1 MLSGCGGGG
10 ASTPPPPSEVTLSVT
25 TSGNGTVTSSPAG
38 INCGSSCTATFAQG
52 SAVML
57 SATPSSGNLFSAW
70 QGACA
75 DAGSGTLCTVNL
87 EQSQS
92 VAATFIAQPK
102 PTAKPTLIGLVTMGN
117 EAWLSSGGLPSN
129 RLLEA
134 NAHPG
139 IYVAAV
145 IQATWSQLE
154 PQPGAFD
161 DSVIDDMLQEITTYN
176 AQYPATPLV
185 GKLRIFAGPNTP
197 AWVLQQVGSVT
208 LTESNGTSAVFPDFW
223 TPAYSALWTQ
233 LQQHLAAVYDS
244 NSLMGEVAI
253 SVCASATAEPFVIPG
268 SATNQQ
274 AMTAAGFSATQMEQ
288 CLSNAPADY
297 AAWQHTPL
305 DYTFNPT
312 VFDSAGDGGSAF
324 AIQVMQQ
331 FRQALGTRAVLANHD
346 FDDPIPSNQTQD
358 YAEFQALY
366 LGAQSASPP
375 TLSPLE
381 FQTLGPTV
389 NWSTAIPFAIST
401 YQPTEIEIWNTTAS
415 GAGTAPVSSAELL
428 QWAAQIK
435 ASN

>member
-10 ASTPPPPSEVTLSVT
+10 GSAPPPPSVVTLSVN

-38 INCGSSCTATFAQG
+38 INCGSSCTASFGEG
-52 SAVML
+52 STVLL
-57 SATPSSGNLFSAW
+57 SATPAAGTRFSAW

-75 DAGSGTLCTVNL
+75 DAGSNTLCTVNL
-87 EQSQS
+87 DQSQS
-92 VAATFIAQPK
+92 VSATFSTPPK
-102 PTAKPTLIGLVTMGN
+102 PAAKPTLIGLVTMGN
-117 EAWLSSGGLPSN
+117 ESWLSAGGLPSN

-154 PQPGAFD
+154 PQPGEFD

-208 LTESNGTSAVFPDFW
+208 LTDSSGASAVFPDFW
-223 TPAYSALWTQ
+223 TPAYSTLWTQ
-233 LQQHLAAVYDS
+233 LQQHLASVYDS
-244 NSLMGEVAI
+244 NPLMGEVAI
-253 SVCASATAEPFVIPG
+253 SVCASTTAEPFVVPG
-268 SATNQQ
+268 STTNQQ
-274 AMTAAGFSATQMEQ
+274 ALTAAGFTATQMEQ

-297 AAWQHTPL
+297 AAWQQTPL

-331 FRQALGTRAVLANHD
+331 FRAALGTRAVLANHD

-358 YAEFQALY
+358 YAQFQALY
-366 LGAQSASPP
+366 LAAQSASPA

-381 FQTLGPTV
+381 FQTVGPTV
-389 NWSTAIPFAIST
+389 DWSTVIPFAIST
-401 YQPTEIEIWNTTAS
+401 YHPTEIEIWNTTAT

-435 ASN
+435 ASP